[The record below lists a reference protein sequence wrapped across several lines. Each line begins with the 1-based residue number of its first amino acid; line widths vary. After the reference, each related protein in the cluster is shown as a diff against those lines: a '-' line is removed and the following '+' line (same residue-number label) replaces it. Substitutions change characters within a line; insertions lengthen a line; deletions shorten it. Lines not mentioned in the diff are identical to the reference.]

1 MNLRVLFLLL
11 TLVLAWSGPTVDH
24 RGSLSVSINAQHHK
38 VQSASNFEQQA
49 AGSERDASFFA
60 QTTLAVEEAVIDL
73 VGLVPADGDASSPA
87 LLTTWPGPYGTLA
100 WIAPYLDGPQRP
112 PRFTRLYA

>member
-1 MNLRVLFLLL
+1 MNLRVFFLLL

-49 AGSERDASFFA
+49 AGSERDASFVG

-73 VGLVPADGDASSPA
+73 VGLVPADDDASSPA

-112 PRFTRLYA
+112 PRATPHCA